1 VDKKTPHDLIMGDIQ
16 FSTPPFVYSK
26 LNTVINNPH
35 SSILDM
41 GMIISEDQ
49 SLTARI
55 LRLANSPFFAFPST
69 VETVT
74 QAVTIIGTQQILD
87 LVLATSVIKLFEGI
101 PEDLITVGE
110 FWRHSLGCA
119 VIARIIAIYKR
130 EPNVERF
137 FVAGILHDIGRLIIC
152 TKIPEMFRE
161 VVLDCREHGELLFV
175 GEQKAIGF
183 DHAEMGDVLLDEWKI
198 PLSLREIVACHH
210 YPLRAKH
217 FPTGAAVV
225 HIAEFITH
233 AMQFG
238 RSGDPYVPPLNT
250 KAWEMLDLRT
260 GLISPIFDQA
270 ERHFNAALQLLGL
283 DL

>member
-1 VDKKTPHDLIMGDIQ
+1 MDKKNPHDIIMGDLQ
-16 FSTPPFVYSK
+16 FSTPPFVYLK
-26 LNTVINNPH
+26 LNKVISNPY
-35 SSILDM
+35 SSIFDM
-41 GMIISEDQ
+41 GLIITEDQ

-55 LRLANSPFFAFPST
+55 LRLANSTFFLFPSK

-87 LVLATSVIKLFEGI
+87 LVLATSVINLFEGI
-101 PEDLITVGE
+101 PEDLISVGD
-110 FWRHSLGCA
+110 FWRHSLGCG

-130 EPNVERF
+130 EPNAERF

-175 GEQKAIGF
+175 GERKIIGF
-183 DHAEMGDVLLDEWKI
+183 DHAEMGGVLLDEWKI
-198 PLSLREIVACHH
+198 PLSLKEIVACHH

-217 FPTGAAVV
+217 FPTGAAIV

-238 RSGDPYVPPLNT
+238 RSGDPYVPPINT
-250 KAWEMLDLRT
+250 RAWEMLNLPT
-260 GLISPIFDQA
+260 SLLSSICDQA
-270 ERHFNAALQLLGL
+270 EKHFNAALQLLGL

>member
-1 VDKKTPHDLIMGDIQ
+1 MDKINAHDLIKGDLQ
-16 FSTPPFVYSK
+16 FSTPPFVFLK
-26 LNTVINNPH
+26 LNTVINNPL
-35 SSILDM
+35 SSVLEM

-49 SLTARI
+49 SLTASI

-87 LVLATSVIKLFEGI
+87 IVLATSIVKLFKGI
-101 PEDLITVGE
+101 PEDLIEVGE
-110 FWRHSLGCA
+110 FWRHSLGCG

-152 TKIPEMFRE
+152 TKIPEMFKE
-161 VVLDCREHGELLFV
+161 VVLNCRERAELLFI
-175 GEQKAIGF
+175 GERKDIGF

-217 FPTGAAVV
+217 FPTGAAIV
-225 HIAEFITH
+225 HTAEFITH

-238 RSGDPYVPPLNT
+238 SSGDPYLPPMNT
-250 KAWEMLDLRT
+250 KAWE
-260 GLISPIFDQA
+260 
-270 ERHFNAALQLLGL
+270 LLGIT
-283 DL
+283 D